1 MACTWGSP
9 SLKSEVLVHHTPG
22 REYLCL
28 GKSQEE
34 CLLFPDENLG
44 QAQFPGTPWY
54 VLSVALWVA
63 EVRGQPL
70 QLEATTAEKV
80 CSSEA
85 SHSRTAESQ
94 LPSGPSPV
102 LSLSWKK
109 RRGKGSK

>member
-34 CLLFPDENLG
+34 CLLFPDENLE
-44 QAQFPGTPWY
+44 QAQSLGTPWY
-54 VLSVALWVA
+54 MLSVALW

-94 LPSGPSPV
+94 LSSVPSPV